1 MLVAVAAEP
10 ESATEASDA
19 ELAGRV
25 RGGDRAAE
33 AELFRRLA
41 PRVRLYGLRHLRDPA
56 AEHARAHPRREVHPA
71 GLRGRNDGSARHQ
84 RRDQEPSAP

>member
-41 PRVRLYGLRHLRDPA
+41 PRVRLYASGTCATPPPPTTSSRT
-56 AEHARAHPRREVHPA
+56 
-71 GLRGRNDGSARHQ
+71 SC
-84 RRDQEPSAP
+84 